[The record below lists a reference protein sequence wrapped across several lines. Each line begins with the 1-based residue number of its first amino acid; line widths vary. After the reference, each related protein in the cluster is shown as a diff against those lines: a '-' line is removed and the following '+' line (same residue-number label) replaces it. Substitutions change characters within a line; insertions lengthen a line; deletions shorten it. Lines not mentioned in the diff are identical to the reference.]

1 MKSLTITGCVLA
13 LISLYF
19 LPPLFALLAMMI
31 GVITLLK
38 GRLENGVAVIVLA
51 GACGYYGMSKA
62 MPLDDFS
69 LKASVKNVKGMFGPE
84 TQPVLVATPEW
95 HVVSLETQ
103 VSKSEVDPVCT
114 WKLVVR
120 NDSLQPAVFRGV
132 IEFQDSRGVKISQDR
147 VEGPQIPAGLVG
159 TFEGSLV
166 IKGGTHI
173 ARAVPQL
180 AVGG

>member
-19 LPPLFALLAMMI
+19 LPPIFALLAMAV

-51 GACGYYGMSKA
+51 GACGYYGMAKA

-69 LKASVKNVKGMFGPE
+69 LKASVQSVKAMFGPE

-95 HVVSLETQ
+95 HVVSLETH
-103 VSKSEVDPVCT
+103 VATVDADPVCT

-120 NDSLQPAVFRGV
+120 NDSLQPAVFHGV
-132 IEFQDSRGVKISQDR
+132 IEFQDSRGVKVSQDR
-147 VEGPQIPAGLVG
+147 VEGPEIPAGMVG
-159 TFEGSLV
+159 TFEGSLTV
-166 IKGGTHI
+166 PSGTHI

-180 AVGG
+180 SVGG